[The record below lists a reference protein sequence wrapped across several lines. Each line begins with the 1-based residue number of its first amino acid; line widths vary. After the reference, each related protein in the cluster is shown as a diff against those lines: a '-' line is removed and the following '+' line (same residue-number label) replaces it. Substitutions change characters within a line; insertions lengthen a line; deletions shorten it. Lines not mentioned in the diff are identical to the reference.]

1 MKWHFK
7 FKNREIGFSDREPVF
22 SDREPVFSDRE
33 TGHSDR
39 ELKKNRCSEAKF
51 YKEMTPF
58 EQLTCRKK

>member
-7 FKNREIGFSDREPVF
+7 FKNRETGFF
-22 SDREPVFSDRE
+22 DREPVFSDRE

-39 ELKKNRCSEAKF
+39 ELKKNKCSEAKF

-58 EQLTCRKK
+58 EQLTCRKIF

>member
-7 FKNREIGFSDREPVF
+7 FKNRETGF

-39 ELKKNRCSEAKF
+39 ELKKTGVVKPNF
-51 YKEMTPF
+51 T
-58 EQLTCRKK
+58 KK

>member
-7 FKNREIGFSDREPVF
+7 FKNRETGF

-39 ELKKNRCSEAKF
+39 ELKKTGAVKPNF
-51 YKEMTPF
+51 T
-58 EQLTCRKK
+58 KK

>member
-7 FKNREIGFSDREPVF
+7 FKNRETGF

-39 ELKKNRCSEAKF
+39 NSKKKTGALKPNFAK
-51 YKEMTPF
+51 K
-58 EQLTCRKK
+58 